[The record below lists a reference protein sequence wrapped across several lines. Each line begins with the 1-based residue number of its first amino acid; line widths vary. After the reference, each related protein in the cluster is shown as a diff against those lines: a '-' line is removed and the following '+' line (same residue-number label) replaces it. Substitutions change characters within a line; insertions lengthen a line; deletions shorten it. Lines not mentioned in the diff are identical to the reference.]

1 MNLRGNDS
9 SAPAQRSNS
18 DAYTARRALGDDE
31 RSGLLLLGTSACEA
45 TRLNRS
51 LNRRTPA
58 ETRDR
63 GGRRLPHQPRT
74 TVTAATGRYK
84 KQPPT

>member
-1 MNLRGNDS
+1 MTNKRRAKPLVSRNPQKPLESAAKLASRKTLAHMNLRGNES

-45 TRLNRS
+45 
-51 LNRRTPA
+51 
-58 ETRDR
+58 R
-63 GGRRLPHQPRT
+63 G
-74 TVTAATGRYK
+74 
-84 KQPPT
+84 